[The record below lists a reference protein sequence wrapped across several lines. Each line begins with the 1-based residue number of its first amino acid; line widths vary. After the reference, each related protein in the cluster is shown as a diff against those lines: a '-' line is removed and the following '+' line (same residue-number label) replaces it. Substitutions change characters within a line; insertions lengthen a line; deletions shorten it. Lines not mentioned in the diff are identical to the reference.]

1 MKAKCHVY
9 RQQELGIRADSSK
22 IGKSKGDD
30 VEMQACFSKLRQ
42 IVPTVS
48 TNQRLSKVQ
57 LLQHVIDY
65 ITDLELT
72 LDHPPSFKRQPLCE
86 ATHLNTMV
94 SEFVCFYLNL

>member
-9 RQQELGIRADSSK
+9 RQPEFGLSPESSRVV
-22 IGKSKGDD
+22 KSRVGDD
-30 VEMQACFSKLRQ
+30 TEMQACFSKLRQ

-48 TNQRLSKVQ
+48 SNQRLSKVQ

-65 ITDLELT
+65 ITDLEVT
-72 LDHPPSFKRQPLCE
+72 LDHPPSCKRQPLCE

-94 SEFVCFYLNL
+94 SIDV